1 VLPRAQRVCVA
12 QIGAP
17 HGVRGEVKLWPFT
30 ADPQSVR
37 DYGPLE
43 TEDGAARFEIEALR
57 AAKDHLVVR
66 LKGVS
71 DRNAAERLTNTKLF
85 VPRERL
91 PATEADDEFYHAD
104 LIGLAVIDTAGQE
117 LGSVAAIHNFGA
129 GDLIEVKPTQ
139 GGTTVLLP
147 FTEAAVP
154 EVDIAGQRIV
164 VDAAAFASAAA
175 PASDSEPRDADG

>member
-1 VLPRAQRVCVA
+1 MTPRTQRICVA

-17 HGVRGEVKLWPFT
+17 HGVRGEVKLWPYT

-37 DYGPLE
+37 AYGPLE
-43 TEDGAARFEIEALR
+43 TEDGAARFEIETLR

-85 VPRERL
+85 VARDRL
-91 PATEADDEFYHAD
+91 PAMDADDEFYHAD
-104 LIGLAVIDTAGQE
+104 LIGLAVVDTDGNA
-117 LGSVAAIHNFGA
+117 LGSVGAIHNFGA
-129 GDLIEVKPTQ
+129 GDLIEVRPTQ
-139 GGTTVLLP
+139 GASTVLLP

-154 EVDIAGQRIV
+154 VVDIAARQVV
-164 VDAAAFASAAA
+164 VDAAAFAAAAA
-175 PASDSEPRDADG
+175 PASEQEPEER

>member
-1 VLPRAQRVCVA
+1 MTPRAQRVCVA

-30 ADPQSVR
+30 ADPSAVQ

-71 DRNAAERLTNTKLF
+71 DRNAAERLTNIKLF

-104 LIGLAVIDTAGQE
+104 LIGLAVIDTAGNE

-129 GDLIEVKPTQ
+129 GDLVEVKPAQ
-139 GGTTVLLP
+139 GATVLLP
-147 FTEAAVP
+147 FTDAAVP
-154 EVDIAGQRIV
+154 EVDIAGRRIV

-175 PASDSEPRDADG
+175 PASDSEQKAT

>member
-1 VLPRAQRVCVA
+1 MTPRAQRICVA

-17 HGVRGEVKLWPFT
+17 HGVRGEVKLWSYT

-43 TEDGAARFEIEALR
+43 TEDGATHFEIETLR

-66 LKGVS
+66 LKGVN
-71 DRNAAERLTNTKLF
+71 DRDAAARLTNTKLF
-85 VPRERL
+85 VSRERL

-104 LIGLAVIDTAGQE
+104 LVGLAVVDTEGNT
-117 LGSVAAIHNFGA
+117 LGSVAAVHNFGA
-129 GDLIEVKPTQ
+129 GDLIDVKPAQ
-139 GGTTVLLP
+139 GNSTVLLP

-154 EVDIAGQRIV
+154 VVDIAGKRIV
-164 VDAAAFASAAA
+164 VDAAAFAAASA
-175 PASDSEPRDADG
+175 PPSEPEPGAT

>member
-1 VLPRAQRVCVA
+1 MTPRAQRICVA

-17 HGVRGEVKLWPFT
+17 HGVRGEVKLWPYT
-30 ADPQSVR
+30 ADPQSVQ

-43 TEDGAARFEIEALR
+43 TEDGSARFEIEALR

-66 LKGVS
+66 LKGVN
-71 DRNAAERLTNTKLF
+71 DRNAAARLTNTKLY

-104 LIGLAVIDTAGQE
+104 LIDLAVVDADGNA
-117 LGSVAAIHNFGA
+117 LGNVAAVHNFGA
-129 GDLIEVKPTQ
+129 GDLIEIKPIQ
-139 GGTTVLLP
+139 GAMTVLLP
-147 FTEAAVP
+147 FTEATVPAV
-154 EVDIAGQRIV
+154 DLAGKRIV

-175 PASDSEPRDADG
+175 PGEPEPDEC